1 MTNLEIPRTHVA
13 PDAPDG
19 PNAAAA
25 PATPVT
31 TTAIEP
37 LAVDAPAA
45 ARLLS
50 ISIRSL
56 RALVAS
62 NEIPF
67 ARLGGRVVFPLA
79 DLREWLHRRVKANAR
94 PNRPPPN

>member
-1 MTNLEIPRTHVA
+1 MTSTDTRHAHGA
-13 PDAPDG
+13 PDAPDA
-19 PNAAAA
+19 P
-25 PATPVT
+25 PATSVT

-45 ARLLS
+45 ARLLA

-56 RALVAS
+56 RALVAA
-62 NEIPF
+62 NDVPF

-79 DLREWLHRRVKANAR
+79 DLREWLRRRVKANTR
-94 PNRPPPN
+94 PNRPPSN